1 MKASVAKIMH
11 NTICV
16 LCCTAL
22 AISFQKWW
30 IVLMAFVLCLTTG
43 NVVVEVE
50 DEDEDDKDE
59 K

>member
-1 MKASVAKIMH
+1 MDIRVAKIMH

-43 NVVVEVE
+43 NVIVEV
-50 DEDEDDKDE
+50 EDEDDKDE

>member
-1 MKASVAKIMH
+1 MKVSVAKIMH

-43 NVVVEVE
+43 NVVDEVE
-50 DEDEDDKDE
+50 DDDEDKDE

>member
-1 MKASVAKIMH
+1 MKVSAAKIMH

-50 DEDEDDKDE
+50 DDDEDKDE

>member
-1 MKASVAKIMH
+1 MNVNVAKIMH

-16 LCCTAL
+16 LCCTVL

-43 NVVVEVE
+43 NVVIEA
-50 DEDEDDKDE
+50 EDEDDKDE

>member
-1 MKASVAKIMH
+1 MKVSVAKIMH

-43 NVVVEVE
+43 NVVIEA
-50 DEDEDDKDE
+50 EDEDDQAE

>member
-1 MKASVAKIMH
+1 MKVSVAKIMH

-22 AISFQKWW
+22 AVSFQKWW
-30 IVLMAFVLCLTTG
+30 VVLMAFILCLTTG

-50 DEDEDDKDE
+50 DDDEDKDE

>member
-1 MKASVAKIMH
+1 MKVSVAKIMH

-16 LCCTAL
+16 LCCTVL

-43 NVVVEVE
+43 KVVIEA
-50 DEDEDDKDE
+50 DDEDDKDD

>member
-1 MKASVAKIMH
+1 MKVCVAKIMH

-22 AISFQKWW
+22 AVSFQKWW
-30 IVLMAFVLCLTTG
+30 IDLMAFVLCLTTG
-43 NVVVEVE
+43 NVVIEV
-50 DEDEDDKDE
+50 EDEDDKDE

>member
-1 MKASVAKIMH
+1 MKVSVAKIMH

-30 IVLMAFVLCLTTG
+30 IVFMAFVLCLTTG

-50 DEDEDDKDE
+50 DDDEDKDE

>member
-1 MKASVAKIMH
+1 MKVSVAKIMH

-43 NVVVEVE
+43 NVVIEAE
-50 DEDEDDKDE
+50 DDEDDKDE

>member
-1 MKASVAKIMH
+1 MKVSIAKIMH

-43 NVVVEVE
+43 NVVIEAE
-50 DEDEDDKDE
+50 DEEDKDE

>member
-1 MKASVAKIMH
+1 MKVSVAKIMH

-43 NVVVEVE
+43 NVVIEAE
-50 DEDEDDKDE
+50 DKDEEDKDE

>member
-1 MKASVAKIMH
+1 MSIVKIMH

-16 LCCTAL
+16 LCFTAL

-30 IVLMAFVLCLTTG
+30 IVLMAFVLCLTTS
-43 NVVVEVE
+43 NVVIEVD
-50 DEDEDDKDE
+50 DEENKDE

>member
-1 MKASVAKIMH
+1 MNVSVAKIMH

-43 NVVVEVE
+43 NFVVEVE
-50 DEDEDDKDE
+50 DDDEDKDE

>member
-1 MKASVAKIMH
+1 MKVSVAKIMH

-22 AISFQKWW
+22 AVSFQKWW
-30 IVLMAFVLCLTTG
+30 IVLMAFILCLTTG
-43 NVVVEVE
+43 NVVVEAE
-50 DEDEDDKDE
+50 DDDEDKDE

>member
-50 DEDEDDKDE
+50 DDEDDKDE

>member
-1 MKASVAKIMH
+1 MKVSVAKIMH

-30 IVLMAFVLCLTTG
+30 IVLMAFVLCLTTD

-50 DEDEDDKDE
+50 DDDEDKDE

>member
-1 MKASVAKIMH
+1 MKVSVAKIMH

-30 IVLMAFVLCLTTG
+30 IVLMVFVLCLTTG

-50 DEDEDDKDE
+50 DEEDIE
-59 K
+59 ETEN

>member
-1 MKASVAKIMH
+1 MKVSVAKIMH

-22 AISFQKWW
+22 AVSFQKWW
-30 IVLMAFVLCLTTG
+30 IVLMAFILCLTTG

-50 DEDEDDKDE
+50 DDDEDKDE

>member
-1 MKASVAKIMH
+1 MNTSVAKIMH

-22 AISFQKWW
+22 AVSFQKWW

-50 DEDEDDKDE
+50 DDDEDKDE

>member
-1 MKASVAKIMH
+1 MKVSVAKIMH

-43 NVVVEVE
+43 NVVAEVADD
-50 DEDEDDKDE
+50 DEDKDE

>member
-1 MKASVAKIMH
+1 MKVSVAKIMH

-16 LCCTAL
+16 LCCTAW

-50 DEDEDDKDE
+50 DEDDKDE

>member
-1 MKASVAKIMH
+1 MNVNVAKIMH

-16 LCCTAL
+16 LCCTVL
-22 AISFQKWW
+22 AVSFQKWW
-30 IVLMAFVLCLTTG
+30 IVLMAFILCLTTG

-50 DEDEDDKDE
+50 DDDEDKDE

>member
-1 MKASVAKIMH
+1 MKVSVAKIMH

-22 AISFQKWW
+22 AVSFQKWW
-30 IVLMAFVLCLTTG
+30 IVLMAFVLCLTAG

-50 DEDEDDKDE
+50 DDDEDKDE

>member
-1 MKASVAKIMH
+1 MKVSVAKIMH

-43 NVVVEVE
+43 NVVAEVE
-50 DEDEDDKDE
+50 DENEDDKDE